1 MQRPKEIALAL
12 LAGALITGGALGF
25 AAGHLLD
32 ARADAPGAPGAMR
45 HYIASQLDLSPTQV
59 AQLDSILDDRRRVM
73 TKIAEPVKPQLDS
86 ARAAARKQIMG
97 ILNPEQQKR
106 FQEILQEQ
114 DRAAEANRK

>member
-32 ARADAPGAPGAMR
+32 ARADA
-45 HYIASQLDLSPTQV
+45 
-59 AQLDSILDDRRRVM
+59 
-73 TKIAEPVKPQLDS
+73 
-86 ARAAARKQIMG
+86 RKQIMG
-97 ILNPEQQKR
+97 ILSPDQQKR
-106 FQEILQEQ
+106 FQEILQEH